1 MTFTALWPTTLYIL
15 ITLFTLNITTLLCE
29 LCFFIEEILFL
40 NMDLTF
46 NDDFFLLK
54 YHFIERLYLR
64 MPGSITR
71 TFCVCLQEFQRSSD
85 HISWIRQG
93 CRDRNCSSMCSM
105 LLFNLLLSFL
115 IFWWAMEKKWKLN
128 QEHIYTSLVKY
139 KNTWTPNLSTSFLC
153 LWISFLFREIPMIVE
168 IQKK

>member
-1 MTFTALWPTTLYIL
+1 VWFSWFNVVTFTALWPTTLYIL

-46 NDDFFLLK
+46 NDAFFLLK

-85 HISWIRQG
+85 HVSWIREG

-115 IFWWAMEKKWKLN
+115 IFWCAMVVAYNLPFFQVKMKSRTY
-128 QEHIYTSLVKY
+128 IYVLG
-139 KNTWTPNLSTSFLC
+139 
-153 LWISFLFREIPMIVE
+153 EI
-168 IQKK
+168 